1 MTYTEWY
8 EAHARKHAEIVKKLE
23 HLSDDE
29 LIEYFNFDTMKV
41 KHPDFCPLY
50 PKDQK
55 CHEMEELNCYLC
67 ACMHFRFNDSG
78 IDTIDG
84 KTRYSYCGIGSKNS
98 ATFEDAKSIHND
110 CSHCKVPH
118 KHHVIK
124 KYFSRDWKEMMK
136 ACRMESSS

>member
-8 EAHARKHAEIVKKLE
+8 EAHAGKHAEIVKNLE

-29 LIEYFNFDTMKV
+29 LIDYFDFDNMKV

-55 CHEMEELNCYLC
+55 CHEMEKLNCYLC

-78 IDTIDG
+78 IDIVNG
-84 KTRYSYCGIGSKNS
+84 KRRYSDCSIDSKNR
-98 ATFEDAKSIHND
+98 ALFEDDNSIHND
-110 CSHCKVPH
+110 CSNCKVPH
-118 KHHVIK
+118 KKHVIK
-124 KYFSRDWKEMMK
+124 KYFSRDWKEIMK
-136 ACRMESSS
+136 RCNTK